1 MSCPDERIWF
11 AVAAGALS
19 PDESMG
25 HIQHAAT
32 CDACGQKLRTATRI
46 FEEEL
51 TQAEEETLDSLPS
64 SHFKQQREL
73 ANKFAQSSD
82 DVSTSY
88 LKLGRLRTKLSWLSL
103 RYVISL
109 ATLLIAILG
118 WFGYKQITSS
128 NPYRLLAEAYREQR
142 LIDLRLPGAPWGPK
156 RTTRGPHASQVSRPV
171 ALLEAEALIAKKL
184 QGDQDNPDWL
194 HAKGQADLLDNNFDS
209 ARKTL
214 ERAHALSPSDQT
226 IVIDLASAYFE
237 RAETGESIDY
247 TQAIN
252 LLREVTKNQPQNDV
266 AWFNLAII
274 LERMHIPR
282 EALDAWD
289 TYFKVAPQSAWSD
302 EGKIHR
308 KAIQQLIQ
316 EHDKKSNQ
324 PLLDPA
330 TIVKLDPEKN
340 SAAFRTL
347 DERIESYLDASITSW
362 LPQIGQTNRGNQSS
376 LTIRHAA
383 ETIAQVALKNHQDRW
398 PGELIQDLDKST
410 SNTAFRALS
419 NAITL
424 NEEGNYKLSSMDAR
438 TAKQEFL
445 YLGSFAG
452 HSRARFEEIYADH
465 LSQQAQ
471 KCYWEAGALL
481 QEIYRRSYI
490 WLEIQTNLER
500 AICANMLGR
509 MNEARMAAREA
520 LELAQ
525 RHAYSAIYLRGAA
538 LFVVLDWTSG
548 DVASATKLATESL
561 RIFWSGPFPPVRGYG
576 LYSALDS
583 IAEDADLWFLQVS
596 ICREAVRLMVG
607 DKDHSLQAV
616 EHQRLG
622 SAALRS
628 GERFEAEKYFQ
639 ESVKQFSQTQPSA
652 SVEVLRAVTKIGLA
666 RLACLKSQFA
676 DAISLLEEARP
687 WIEKTSNRFISLDFY
702 LSQGDAFHESGQ
714 DEAAMRAASHAV
726 DIAET
731 GLQTILG
738 ERERLNW
745 AKKYAAAYRLLVR
758 LLLARDPHEAFQRW
772 EWYRGSPLRNRKE
785 RYRPS
790 STAYPYTDDT
800 VSISYILWPNQ
811 VGAWFR
817 SRSQTEY
824 RTLSISPTSVRYIE
838 QRLLEY
844 CKDHN
849 SDANQIANYGRQLY
863 DALILPFVPF
873 IRKYRNLVIE
883 TDGALDALP
892 FELLLSPSGR
902 YFEEDVNIAVSSGET
917 YLLSAKKTLDV
928 TSHPQ
933 MLAVGIP
940 FATTLGRDSLD
951 AISDAAF
958 EAAHIAHL
966 IPNSELLI
974 GHDATKNAIIHSIQ
988 DVDIF
993 YFAGHAVASHDGS
1006 SLILGRTSE
1015 ASPEVLAASDLQA
1028 IKTSRLRLVILSA
1041 CASAG
1046 DEEHTLSESNSLA
1059 RTFLSLKVPQVI
1071 ASRWSVD
1078 SAVTARFMD
1087 HFYNNLLTT
1096 GSVVKALH
1104 LTRQKIK
1111 DTGYSHPYYWA
1122 AFSIFGQS

>member
-1 MSCPDERIWF
+1 
-11 AVAAGALS
+11 
-19 PDESMG
+19 
-25 HIQHAAT
+25 
-32 CDACGQKLRTATRI
+32 
-46 FEEEL
+46 
-51 TQAEEETLDSLPS
+51 
-64 SHFKQQREL
+64 
-73 ANKFAQSSD
+73 
-82 DVSTSY
+82 
-88 LKLGRLRTKLSWLSL
+88 
-103 RYVISL
+103 
-109 ATLLIAILG
+109 
-118 WFGYKQITSS
+118 
-128 NPYRLLAEAYREQR
+128 
-142 LIDLRLPGAPWGPK
+142 
-156 RTTRGPHASQVSRPV
+156 
-171 ALLEAEALIAKKL
+171 
-184 QGDQDNPDWL
+184 L

-214 ERAHALSPSDQT
+214 EKAHALSPSDHT

-274 LERMHIPR
+274 LERMHIHR

-302 EGKIHR
+302 EAKIHR
-308 KAIQQLIQ
+308 EAIQQLIQ

-362 LPQIGQTNRGNQSS
+362 LPQIGQTNRGNRSS

-398 PGELIQDLDKST
+398 PEELIQDVDQST
-410 SNTAFRALS
+410 SNVASQALS

-424 NEEGNYKLSSMDAR
+424 NGEGKYTLSSMAAR

-445 YLGSFAG
+445 HLGSIAG
-452 HSRARFEEIYADH
+452 HSRARFEELYAHH

-471 KCYWEAGALL
+471 KCYWEAGVLL

-525 RHAYSAIYLRGAA
+525 KHAYGGLYLRGAA

-596 ICREAVRLMVG
+596 ICREAIRLMAG
-607 DKDHSLQAV
+607 DKDHSLLAV

-628 GERFEAEKYFQ
+628 GEHFEAEKHFQ
-639 ESVKQFSQTQPSA
+639 ESVKQFSQTRSSA

-666 RLACLKSQFA
+666 RLACIKGQFA

-702 LSQGDAFHESGQ
+702 LSQGDAFLESGQ
-714 DEAAMRAASHAV
+714 DEAAMSAASHAI
-726 DIAET
+726 DIAEA
-731 GLQTILG
+731 GLQTIPG

-745 AKKYAAAYRLLVR
+745 AQKYAAAYRLFVR

-772 EWYRGSPLRNRKE
+772 EWYKGAPLRNPQE
-785 RYRPS
+785 RYRIRRTP
-790 STAYPYTDDT
+790 YPYADDT
-800 VSISYILWPNQ
+800 VLISYILWPNQ
-811 VGAWFR
+811 VAAWLH

-824 RTLSISPTSVRYIE
+824 RILSISPASV
-838 QRLLEY
+838 QDLGQKLLEY
-844 CKDHN
+844 CNNHN
-849 SDANQIANYGRQLY
+849 SDENQIANYGRQLY
-863 DALILPFVPF
+863 NALIFPFASS
-873 IRKYRNLVIE
+873 IRKYHNLIIE

-892 FELLLSPSGR
+892 FEVLLSPSGR
-902 YFEEDVNIAVSSGET
+902 YLEEDINIAISSGET

-958 EAAHIAHL
+958 EAAQIARL
-966 IPNSELLI
+966 MPNSELLI
-974 GHDATKNAIIHSIQ
+974 GHDATRSAITHSIQ
-988 DVDIF
+988 SVDIF
-993 YFAGHAVASHDGS
+993 YFAGHAVASRDGS
-1006 SLILGRTSE
+1006 SLILGGTSE
-1015 ASPEVLAASDLQA
+1015 TSPEVLTASHLQA
-1028 IKTSRLRLVILSA
+1028 IKVSRLRLVILSA

-1046 DEEHTLSESNSLA
+1046 NEEHTLSESNSLA
-1059 RTFLSLKVPQVI
+1059 RTFLALRVPQVI

-1078 SAVTARFMD
+1078 SSVTARFMD
-1087 HFYNNLLTT
+1087 HFYHNLLTT
-1096 GSVVKALH
+1096 GSVGGALR

-1111 DTGYSHPYYWA
+1111 AIGYSHPYYWA
-1122 AFSIFGQS
+1122 AFSVFGQS